1 MTLYLLLT
9 TAELTKNRCTARIT
23 HPEEELGQNTSHE
36 KYEFI
41 PEHLNDNKKNK
52 IDKSSHD
59 ALLHFQLNKCSRE

>member
-9 TAELTKNRCTARIT
+9 TAELTENRCTAGIT

-41 PEHLNDNKKNK
+41 PEHLNDNKKIK
-52 IDKSSHD
+52 
-59 ALLHFQLNKCSRE
+59 